1 MERVRKKEVVE
12 ELGAKL
18 KQLDSMFIAEYSG
31 MNMAQ
36 ITRLRRELRNV
47 GVEFNVVKNTLLKLA
62 SAGTKAETL
71 QEEFHGPNAIVCIY
85 SDYSDATSAARILQ
99 TFSKEIPHLK
109 LKAGFLG
116 NQNLTPDDILKLA
129 TLPSRDMLLGKF
141 LGLLQAM
148 PQRLLYVLTG
158 TTSKLLYT
166 LDAIKTQKAQA

>member
-12 ELGAKL
+12 ELGTKL

-71 QEEFHGPNAIVCIY
+71 QEQFHGPNAIVCIY
-85 SDYSDATSAARILQ
+85 SDPTSAARILQ

-129 TLPSRDMLLGKF
+129 ALPSRDMLLGKF